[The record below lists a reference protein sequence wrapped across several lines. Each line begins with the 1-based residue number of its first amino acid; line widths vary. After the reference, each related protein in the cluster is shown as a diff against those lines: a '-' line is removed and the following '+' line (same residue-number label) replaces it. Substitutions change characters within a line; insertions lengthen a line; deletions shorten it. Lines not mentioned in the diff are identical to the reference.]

1 MKKNSSSPF
10 RLQRS
15 IVDQGGAGG
24 VYEEGGF
31 NPNNVYSDNGISEG
45 IAGFGKI
52 VGAGLLSRTAGDV
65 NDENERKVDRLEKK
79 EERLRTKEGALELG
93 DFSNGTNTSKKQERL
108 NNRVDR
114 VKKRKDKT
122 SAEIKEYEKSLS
134 PFFQKK
140 NTKLTSS
147 DENIFNTKRLS
158 KEKNKEYIK
167 KEVGS
172 KPKRKVGIS
181 DMPKEIRIPNKR

>member
-65 NDENERKVDRLEKK
+65 NDENEKKVDRLEKRDK
-79 EERLRTKEGALELG
+79 RIDDKISKADETKKSKLEKRKIRVGSKIDKTKE
-93 DFSNGTNTSKKQERL
+93 
-108 NNRVDR
+108 
-114 VKKRKDKT
+114 
-122 SAEIKEYEKSLS
+122 EIKEYEKSLS